1 MVGKPMKTTLRER
14 KARFM
19 SWLLEDRALQGL
31 GGPPNGFRHSP
42 KFTSRQHGSSTGVE
56 KFGMHFGN
64 DAGDVM
70 IFLEYADEERSR
82 WKLFIAAEDFRKL
95 ALWYL
100 WRWAWGEWFGLRR
113 RAFYWNLDRKYRTRD
128 GKRGR

>member
-1 MVGKPMKTTLRER
+1 
-14 KARFM
+14 
-19 SWLLEDRALQGL
+19 
-31 GGPPNGFRHSP
+31 
-42 KFTSRQHGSSTGVE
+42 
-56 KFGMHFGN
+56 MHFGN

-70 IFLEYADEERSR
+70 IYLKYAGEEPER
-82 WKLFIAAEDFRKL
+82 WELFIAAVDFRKL

-128 GKRGR
+128 GKGGR